1 MALEDFMLQPIVNPV
16 PKVNSGSGN
25 QNNQFSEL
33 MDEISFACKLL
44 QSKKW
49 NLGQYYNHM
58 ADFFDYIGMPADAL
72 EHKQLA
78 DKWILDNS
86 AV

>member
-1 MALEDFMLQPIVNPV
+1 MLQAIDNPV
-16 PKVNSGSGN
+16 RKLSIPTGN
-25 QNNQFSEL
+25 TNNQFSEL
-33 MDEISFACKLL
+33 MNEISYACKKL
-44 QSKKW
+44 QTKKW
-49 NLGQYYNHM
+49 NLAQYYNHM
-58 ADFFDYIGMPADAL
+58 ADFFNYIGLPADAE

>member
-1 MALEDFMLQPIVNPV
+1 MLQQIENPV
-16 PKVNSGSGN
+16 RKVNRSTGN

-33 MDEISFACKLL
+33 MDEISYACKQL

-49 NLGQYYNHM
+49 NRAEYYNHM
-58 ADFFDYIGMPADAL
+58 AEFFDYIGLPADAI

>member
-1 MALEDFMLQPIVNPV
+1 MRDNPL
-16 PKVNSGSGN
+16 KY
-25 QNNQFSEL
+25 FYEL
-33 MDEISFACKLL
+33 MKEIIYACKQV

-49 NLGQYYNHM
+49 DRAQYYNHM
-58 ADFFDYIGMPADAL
+58 ADFFDYLGLPADAT
-72 EHKQLA
+72 EHRQLA

>member
-1 MALEDFMLQPIVNPV
+1 MLQPIANPV
-16 PKVNSGSGN
+16 SKINHDIGN
-25 QNNQFSEL
+25 QDNQFYEL
-33 MDEISFACKLL
+33 MKEISYACRKL

-49 NLGQYYNHM
+49 NRAQYYNYM
-58 ADFFDYIGMPADAL
+58 ADFFNYLGLPADAI

-86 AV
+86 AI